1 MIIGVLQQKG
11 GAGKTTLTLN
21 LAAYFAMEGART
33 LVVDGDPQASAMAWS
48 SVREKKPLFPVIGMP
63 KPTLHKDLPQL
74 AKDYDMVL
82 IDGAPRVNELAKS
95 AIMASDLILIPVQP
109 SPFDIWSC
117 TEIVS
122 LIREAQQF
130 RPDIKCAFVVNRKV
144 GNTVISREV
153 TKAFKELPFPLLNA
167 TVGQRVIFAETAA
180 QGLTVFDTAPSSP
193 AAYEIAAVA
202 ELLVGANE
210 NDNKRRVA

>member
-33 LVVDGDPQASAMAWS
+33 LVVDADPQASALAWS

-63 KPTLHKDLPQL
+63 KPSLHKDLPQL
-74 AKDYDMVL
+74 AKDYDVVL

-95 AIMASDLILIPVQP
+95 AVMASDVIVIPVQP

-117 TEIVS
+117 AEIVS

-130 RPDIKCAFVVNRKV
+130 KPDIKCAFVVNRKV

-153 TKAFKELPFPLLNA
+153 TKAFKELPFPLLEP
-167 TVGQRVIFAETAA
+167 TIGQRVIFAETAA

-193 AAYEIAAVA
+193 AAYEISAVA
-202 ELLVGANE
+202 ECLIGANE
-210 NDNKRRVA
+210 NQKKRRVA

>member
-21 LAAYFAMEGART
+21 LAAYFATEGART
-33 LVVDGDPQASAMAWS
+33 LVVDADPQASALAWS

-74 AKDYDMVL
+74 AKDYDVVL

-95 AIMASDLILIPVQP
+95 AIMASDVILIPVQP
-109 SPFDIWSC
+109 SPFDVWSC
-117 TEIVS
+117 ADIVS

-130 RPDIKCAFVVNRKV
+130 KPDIKCAFVVNRKV

-153 TKAFKELPFPLLNA
+153 TKAFKELPFPLLEP

-193 AAYEIAAVA
+193 AAFEISAVA
-202 ELLVGANE
+202 ELLIGAN
-210 NDNKRRVA
+210 DNEKKRRVA

>member
-21 LAAYFAMEGART
+21 LAAYFASEGART
-33 LVVDGDPQASAMAWS
+33 LVVDADPQASALAWS

-95 AIMASDLILIPVQP
+95 AIMASDVILIPVQP
-109 SPFDIWSC
+109 SPFDVWSC
-117 TEIVS
+117 ADIVS

-130 RPDIKCAFVVNRKV
+130 KPDIKCAFVVNRKV

-153 TKAFKELPFPLLNA
+153 TKAFKELPFPLLEPSI
-167 TVGQRVIFAETAA
+167 GQRVIFAETAA

-193 AAYEIAAVA
+193 AAFEISAVA
-202 ELLVGANE
+202 ELLIGAN
-210 NDNKRRVA
+210 DNEKKRRVA

>member
-21 LAAYFAMEGART
+21 LAAYFATEGART
-33 LVVDGDPQASAMAWS
+33 LVVDADPQASALAWS

-74 AKDYDMVL
+74 AKDYDVVL

-109 SPFDIWSC
+109 SPFDVWSC
-117 TEIVS
+117 ADIIS

-153 TKAFKELPFPLLNA
+153 TKAFKELPFPLLEP

-180 QGLTVFDTAPSSP
+180 QGLTVFDTAPSSA

-210 NDNKRRVA
+210 NDKKRRVA